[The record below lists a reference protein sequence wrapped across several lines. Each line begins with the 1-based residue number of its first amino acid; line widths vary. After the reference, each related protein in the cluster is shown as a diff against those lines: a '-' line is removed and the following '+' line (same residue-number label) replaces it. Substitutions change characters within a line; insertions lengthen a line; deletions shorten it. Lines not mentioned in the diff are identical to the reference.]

1 MGPDLRFA
9 VDIGGMFTDL
19 DIAFSDGASMLY
31 KSAMTL
37 ADPVA
42 AVLALFDGGGGGSRL
57 SN

>member
-42 AVLALFDGGGGGSRL
+42 AVLALFDGGRRRISA
-57 SN
+57 